1 MQAQCQVC
9 AALKSLINSAETAVE
24 NAAVA
29 ARNTCPS
36 ASLAGSFRLGLG
48 GGLFSDETLL

>member
-9 AALKSLINSAETAVE
+9 AALKSLGNFAETAVAD
-24 NAAVA
+24 AAAA

-48 GGLFSDETLL
+48 GGLFSEETLL